1 MMPGL
6 SILVLAP
13 LPPWPANSGSKV
25 RMFHLTKAL
34 SARHRLT
41 LLSLR
46 TSPAVGD
53 DMRRQLPQVELRSID
68 GPPNRRG
75 WRSLL
80 RSVRRGEPVH
90 VAEAWSA
97 QAAREIARLGTF
109 DVVHVFHL
117 TMVQYLPLVRRRLA
131 VYDPMGDES
140 VYMERLS
147 RTVSAMRRPFV
158 RWNLR
163 RVRAYETEAIRQFD
177 AILSVSAVE
186 TPRFARAARAGAT
199 VATVPIAP
207 DTAELLTAPPAVGT
221 AQTVLFGGT
230 LDWFPNIDAVR
241 FLAHQVWPHVR
252 RRVPGARLIVAGKD
266 PADEIRRLESVAGV
280 TVIANPPSMF
290 PLLRDAAVV
299 AVPIRTGS
307 GIKIK
312 TVEAMA
318 AGKAIVATDL
328 GCEGWDVADGI
339 HLRRAQDATAFAAA
353 LVDLLADESARRRLG
368 TAAQQLVRE
377 RYTID
382 RMAGDIED
390 IYRSGLAT
398 AGAA

>member
-1 MMPGL
+1 MRPL
-6 SILVLAP
+6 RILVLAP

-34 SARHRLT
+34 SQRHHVT

-46 TSPAVGD
+46 TPAAAAD
-53 DMRRQLPQVELRSID
+53 ELRRRLPSVALHAVD
-68 GPPNRRG
+68 GPPNRRRIASIV
-75 WRSLL
+75 RSIR
-80 RSVRRGEPVH
+80 RSEPVH
-90 VAEAWSA
+90 VSEAWSPR
-97 QAAREIARLGTF
+97 AATELGQLGSY

-117 TMVQYLPLVRRRLA
+117 TMVQYLPLVRRRVA

-147 RTVSAMRRPFV
+147 RTVPAARRLFV
-158 RWNLR
+158 RWNLG
-163 RVRAYETEAIRQFD
+163 RVRGYETQAVRAFD
-177 AILSVSAVE
+177 AVISVSVVE
-186 TPRFARAARAGAT
+186 TPRFERDARPGAA

-207 DTAELLTAPPAVGT
+207 DTAALLEMAPTSGSAP
-221 AQTVLFGGT
+221 TVLFGGT

-241 FLAHQVWPHVR
+241 FLAEAVWPSVQR
-252 RRVPGARLIVAGKD
+252 RLPAARLTIAGKD
-266 PADEIRRLESVAGV
+266 PVDEVRRLQSVSGV
-280 TVIANPPSMF
+280 TVVANPESMF

-328 GCEGWDVADGI
+328 GCEGWDVVDGV
-339 HLRRAQDATAFAAA
+339 HLRRADSAEAFAAA
-353 LVDLLADESARRRLG
+353 LIDLLSDENARRRLG
-368 TAAQQLVRE
+368 SAAQQLVRE

-382 RMAGDIED
+382 RMVSRIEE
-390 IYRSGLAT
+390 IYYAGLAT
-398 AGAA
+398 AGVA